1 MLKEEVSRLAEH
13 SIAAPWLMSTWCS
26 KTRHSAQFAHVRG
39 LVRGDCLQQTSPW
52 TSSCRIIA

>member
-1 MLKEEVSRLAEH
+1 MLKEEVSRLAEY

-39 LVRGDCLQQTSPW
+39 LVRGDC
-52 TSSCRIIA
+52 SCRIIA